1 MKRTPLA
8 TILIYATILFTTLF
22 LFLIMIGLD
31 MNAFFGL
38 MLSIVAGVVLL
49 LAANKQRT
57 KTARSSGNKK
67 QRLPKLTPQK
77 EAFYQSKG
85 LSKEDIQYFR
95 ETMQKAKEQIIT
107 IETQMKQSGKLR
119 AIENRNNTVTLSKA
133 MFKEITN
140 EPQRLHEVDKF
151 LYVHLSSLADLV
163 VKYREIENHK
173 AKSKA
178 TYDILEKS
186 ARTIDR
192 MCGQIAEDYV
202 NFKQDD
208 IEDMDIE
215 VELAKRSI
223 HNAQSNDDSF
233 NEAL

>member
-8 TILIYATILFTTLF
+8 TILIYATVLFTTLF

-31 MNAFFGL
+31 VNAFFGL
-38 MLSIVAGVVLL
+38 VLSIAAGVILL
-49 LAANKQRT
+49 LGVNKHSSG
-57 KTARSSGNKK
+57 TARLKGQTK
-67 QRLPKLTPQK
+67 QRLPKLTPK
-77 EAFYQSKG
+77 KDAFYQSKG
-85 LSKEDIQYFR
+85 LSKEDIHYFR

-107 IETQMKQSGKLR
+107 IETNMKQSGKLR
-119 AIENRNNTVTLSKA
+119 AIEHRNNTVTLSKSL
-133 MFKEITN
+133 FKEITN

-223 HNAQSNDDSF
+223 HNAKANDDSF